1 MSLPPNWSRYNT
13 DDGQE
18 YFHNSV
24 TNTTTWDRPVDSP
37 SASGMHLET
46 AAADVFTYQPTA
58 QELDAPARVP
68 QPAVTSTLSFDN
80 ELVSL
85 KEAPGGKITQ
95 ASPTEARGGGA
106 AASGGDAA
114 GAGGDAADR
123 ASGLANWA
131 LTQAQQVFDVS
142 TEDIVQRLRLVMV
155 PYPEPDVRAKE
166 EFKQRPDFYG
176 PFWIATTAV
185 LFLAATGNFARL
197 LASGDHSLPAAGTN
211 ATFAQPQPHW
221 KADYSLVS
229 LASGMIYGSLIAVP
243 LLARAAVFVSGE
255 SGTPVDFLHLICV
268 CGYSLAPVIPVSLLC
283 IIPLGFL
290 RWLLA
295 LAGLA
300 VSLLFLK
307 NNLLQDLQIETPW
320 LKYAMMAGPCA
331 LPVSVF
337 LVYRLHFF

>member
-1 MSLPPNWSRYNT
+1 MSLAPNWTRYTT

-18 YFHNSV
+18 YFHNAV
-24 TNTTTWDRPVDSP
+24 TNSTQWDRPVAP
-37 SASGMHLET
+37 PEPSGMSLEA

-58 QELDAPARVP
+58 QELEASSKV
-68 QPAVTSTLSFDN
+68 QPAVSPTLSFDN

-85 KEAPGGKITQ
+85 KEAPGGQIAA
-95 ASPTEARGGGA
+95 ASPEPRGGGSTG
-106 AASGGDAA
+106 SGGDT
-114 GAGGDAADR
+114 GGDATDK
-123 ASGLANWA
+123 ASGLASWA

-142 TEDIVQRLRLVMV
+142 TDDIVQRLRLVMI
-155 PYPEPDVRAKE
+155 PYPEPDGRAKE

-197 LASGDHSLPAAGTN
+197 LASGDHAS
-211 ATFAQPQPHW
+211 F

-229 LASGMIYGSLIAVP
+229 LASGMIYGSLLAVP

-255 SGTPVDFLHLICV
+255 SGSPVDFLQLCCV

-300 VSLLFLK
+300 VSLLFLRHH
-307 NNLLQDLQIETPW
+307 LLQDLNIDTPW

-331 LPVSVF
+331 LPIAVF